1 MTPRGTLLRQLD
13 TLLRRRRWRDLDP
26 DVAADRPSVPKPLA
40 GGAAA
45 TVD

>member
-1 MTPRGTLLRQLD
+1 MIPRVTLLRQLD
-13 TLLRRRRWRDLDP
+13 TLLRRRRWRDLDS
-26 DVAADRPSVPKPLA
+26 DVAADRPPVPKPIA

>member
-1 MTPRGTLLRQLD
+1 MIPRVTLLRQFD

-26 DVAADRPSVPKPLA
+26 DVAADRPPVPKPIA

>member
-1 MTPRGTLLRQLD
+1 MIPRFTLVGQLD

-26 DVAADRPSVPKPLA
+26 DVAADRPPVPKPIA